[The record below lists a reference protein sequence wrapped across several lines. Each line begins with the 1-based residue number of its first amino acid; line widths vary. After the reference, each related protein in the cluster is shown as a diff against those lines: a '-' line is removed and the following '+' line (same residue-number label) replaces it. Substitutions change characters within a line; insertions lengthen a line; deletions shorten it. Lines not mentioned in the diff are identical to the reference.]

1 MNDTAAGIA
10 TVPTEVCRHVA
21 DWFRGQ
27 AYPRVGQ
34 PLSGGRSLTS
44 WIGVWCRSWRFTP
57 GKDFAQL
64 EAMRISIIGVFLVG
78 RLQDALRIR

>member
-1 MNDTAAGIA
+1 MIQPLALLQFRPRYVVMSQIGL
-10 TVPTEVCRHVA
+10 EV
-21 DWFRGQ
+21 Q

-34 PLSGGRSLTS
+34 TLSGGRSLTS
-44 WIGVWCRSWRFTP
+44 WIGAWCRRWWFTP

-64 EAMRISIIGVFLVG
+64 EAMRVSIIDVFLVG

>member
-1 MNDTAAGIA
+1 MIQPL
-10 TVPTEVCRHVA
+10 VLLQ
-21 DWFRGQ
+21 FRPRYVVMSKIGLGGQ

-44 WIGVWCRSWRFTP
+44 WIGAWCRRWWFTP

-64 EAMRISIIGVFLVG
+64 EAMRVSIIDVFLVG